1 MVNETDVKLLA
12 RIQRNRF
19 LKNMHNFQHLRRT
32 WTIGHGEHE
41 GHPDQVLLG
50 DQRELD
56 EGGPE

>member
-1 MVNETDVKLLA
+1 MYKCQLEYRELICLIK
-12 RIQRNRF
+12 IC
-19 LKNMHNFQHLRRT
+19 
-32 WTIGHGEHE
+32 TIFNIRGGHGHGEHE